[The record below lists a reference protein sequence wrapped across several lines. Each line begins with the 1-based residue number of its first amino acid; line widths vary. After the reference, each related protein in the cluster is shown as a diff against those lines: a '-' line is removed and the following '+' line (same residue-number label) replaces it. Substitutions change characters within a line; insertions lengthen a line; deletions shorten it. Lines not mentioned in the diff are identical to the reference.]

1 VTEKYFYRDPLA
13 AAWMAKHFGMQYTEK
28 LKTFGKTDWQDPE
41 CYLAGLP
48 RSGKTVWS
56 RCNYYIHPASYPI
69 LEPKLKDKIGNNN
82 ESWLVISDEEYAKFE
97 DDFKH
102 GEFMALMSVQLI
114 SISDAKQLI
123 NSGKAVIEKRNGIAF
138 MWPEKET
145 VEEGV
150 TE

>member
-1 VTEKYFYRDPLA
+1 
-13 AAWMAKHFGMQYTEK
+13 
-28 LKTFGKTDWQDPE
+28 
-41 CYLAGLP
+41 
-48 RSGKTVWS
+48 
-56 RCNYYIHPASYPI
+56 
-69 LEPKLKDKIGNNN
+69 
-82 ESWLVISDEEYAKFE
+82 VISDEEYAKFE